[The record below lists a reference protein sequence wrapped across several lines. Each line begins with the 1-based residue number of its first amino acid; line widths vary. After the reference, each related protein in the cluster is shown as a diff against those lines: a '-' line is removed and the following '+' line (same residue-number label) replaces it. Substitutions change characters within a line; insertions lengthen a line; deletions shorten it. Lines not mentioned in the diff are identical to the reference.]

1 MNIINNEKE
10 YLKVVDFCYDE
21 ILKIKNDIIDYLSQY
36 NYFTIDYIKNL
47 DSLNIHKAN
56 FFEQYIPPN
65 NKFFNLNELFQ
76 FTQKIINLIKEKI
89 SSFSFLTNLITKSI
103 NEINGKFEENNN
115 ILKK

>member
-10 YLKVVDFCYDE
+10 HLKVVEFCYDE

-36 NYFTIDYIKNL
+36 NNFTIDYLKNL
-47 DSLNIHKAN
+47 NNLHINKAN
-56 FFEQYIPPN
+56 FFEKYIPN
-65 NKFFNLNELFQ
+65 NKYFNLSELIQ
-76 FTQKIINLIKEKI
+76 ISQKIINLIKEKI

>member
-47 DSLNIHKAN
+47 FKYIKQIFLKNI
-56 FFEQYIPPN
+56 F
-65 NKFFNLNELFQ
+65 L
-76 FTQKIINLIKEKI
+76 IINILI
-89 SSFSFLTNLITKSI
+89 
-103 NEINGKFEENNN
+103 
-115 ILKK
+115 